1 MVFLTSGDLSPFT
14 SATAEQLQ
22 VMITDVEA
30 SAVAAAPC
38 LSDPSGLSD
47 AQVAVVVATLRGAV
61 LRWADYLTRDDR
73 QMTAGPFSIGPA
85 SGQSQDRRPLLWP
98 TEISALAG
106 VCSGAR
112 RGRAYLGWL
121 A

>member
-73 QMTAGPFSIGPA
+73 QMTAGPFSIGP
-85 SGQSQDRRPLLWP
+85 
-98 TEISALAG
+98 
-106 VCSGAR
+106 VSGATEPRALFWPSELDELRSICSR
-112 RGRAYLGWL
+112 RGRAYVGWL
-121 A
+121 G